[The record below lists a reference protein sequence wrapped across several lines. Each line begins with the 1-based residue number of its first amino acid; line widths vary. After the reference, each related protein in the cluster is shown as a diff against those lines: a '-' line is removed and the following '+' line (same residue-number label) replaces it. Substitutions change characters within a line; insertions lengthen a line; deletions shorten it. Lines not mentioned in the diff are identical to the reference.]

1 MKGELVQQ
9 LHWGAKKFSCGQQQQ
24 QQLRSKLYNN
34 NNNNR
39 WCPGKLNYNNNNN
52 KNRCVQAA
60 IDEEQRTKGDAN
72 WCGA

>member
-24 QQLRSKLYNN
+24 LKSKL
-34 NNNNR
+34 
-39 WCPGKLNYNNNNN
+39 YNNNNN

>member
-24 QQLRSKLYNN
+24 LKSKLYNN
-34 NNNNR
+34 NNNN
-39 WCPGKLNYNNNNN
+39 
-52 KNRCVQAA
+52 NRCVQAA

>member
-9 LHWGAKKFSCGQQQQ
+9 LHWGAKQFSCGQH

-34 NNNNR
+34 NNNR
-39 WCPGKLNYNNNNN
+39 SCPGKLNYNNNNN
-52 KNRCVQAA
+52 NRCVQAA
-60 IDEEQRTKGDAN
+60 IDEEQGTKGDAN

>member
-24 QQLRSKLYNN
+24 LKSKLYNN
-34 NNNNR
+34 NNN
-39 WCPGKLNYNNNNN
+39 
-52 KNRCVQAA
+52 NRCVQAA
-60 IDEEQRTKGDAN
+60 IDEEQGTKGDAN

>member
-24 QQLRSKLYNN
+24 QLRSKLYNNNN

-39 WCPGKLNYNNNNN
+39 WCPGKLNYNNN
-52 KNRCVQAA
+52 KNRCVQPA

-72 WCGA
+72 

>member
-1 MKGELVQQ
+1 MKGELVQR
-9 LHWGAKKFSCGQQQQ
+9 LHWGAKKFSCGQQ

-34 NNNNR
+34 NNNNNNR
-39 WCPGKLNYNNNNN
+39 SCPGKLNNN
-52 KNRCVQAA
+52 NRCVQPA

>member
-24 QQLRSKLYNN
+24 LKSKLYNN
-34 NNNNR
+34 NNNNNR
-39 WCPGKLNYNNNNN
+39 SCPGKLNYNNNNN
-52 KNRCVQAA
+52 NRCVQAA
-60 IDEEQRTKGDAN
+60 IDEEQRTKEDAN